1 MWMVLRRLFPL
12 AIGAASLACS
22 QSRQAAAFD
31 LTVRVTGDLGRPLA
45 GAKVFFEGTAVGRS
59 NDRGVVR
66 LAVHGREGEVITLT
80 VACPDGF
87 RPPSKPIEVALR
99 RLADPGASPEYSATC
114 QPLTRSVVVAVR
126 ADNGPDLPVRYLGQ
140 EVARTDE
147 SGAAH
152 VLLTLAPDEEFELTL
167 DTSGKIAESLR
178 PQSPSAR
185 FTAKSVDEILTFN
198 VPFTVERPAQKA
210 RPKREI
216 PIRL

>member
-1 MWMVLRRLFPL
+1 M
-12 AIGAASLACS
+12 ACS
-22 QSRQAAAFD
+22 QARPPAAFD
-31 LTVRVTGDLGRPLA
+31 LTVRVTADLGRPLP

-59 NDRGVVR
+59 NDRGIVR
-66 LAVHGREGEVITLT
+66 LAVHGREGEAITLT

-99 RLADPGASPEYSATC
+99 KLAEPGASPEYAANC

-140 EVARTDE
+140 EVARTDA

-152 VLLTLAPDEEFELTL
+152 VLLTLAAEEEFELML
-167 DTSGKIAESLR
+167 DTSSRAGPEMLR
-178 PQSPSAR
+178 PQNPSAR
-185 FTAKSVDEILTFN
+185 FTVKNVDEILTFN
-198 VPFTVERPAQKA
+198 VPFTVERPAQRA

-216 PIRL
+216 PVRL